1 MMMSVVCVRVSGD
14 GMMSVV
20 CVRDDDVCCVC
31 EGYKGDIVVM
41 DVSAVKEMMMS
52 VMLCV

>member
-1 MMMSVVCVRVSGD
+1 MY
-14 GMMSVV
+14 
-20 CVRDDDVCCVC
+20 

-52 VMLCV
+52 VVCVRVTKET

>member
-1 MMMSVVCVRVSGD
+1 M
-14 GMMSVV
+14 
-20 CVRDDDVCCVC
+20 C

-52 VMLCV
+52 GVCMRVTKET

>member
-1 MMMSVVCVRVSGD
+1 M
-14 GMMSVV
+14 
-20 CVRDDDVCCVC
+20 C

-52 VMLCV
+52 VVCVRVTKKT

>member
-1 MMMSVVCVRVSGD
+1 M
-14 GMMSVV
+14 
-20 CVRDDDVCCVC
+20 C

-52 VMLCV
+52 VLCVRVTKEA

>member
-1 MMMSVVCVRVSGD
+1 M
-14 GMMSVV
+14 
-20 CVRDDDVCCVC
+20 C

-52 VMLCV
+52 VVCVRVTNET